1 LIPTERLAS
10 YSPLIVTMM
19 SAVESVVLFSLLTLQ
34 VKEVLAAD
42 KTGHGVP
49 SEKVTLIDDVS

>member
-1 LIPTERLAS
+1 
-10 YSPLIVTMM
+10 MM